1 MSPEVYSPKARSLG
15 LQKSL
20 AERLFDLYEKYEAEA
35 PERNP
40 NLNKESNVMWLTENY
55 RCNEYILKFP
65 SENFYGKKLIARG
78 HESQPAHPKYG
89 PLLFF
94 SARGKDTKEQDN
106 SYLNTSEVY
115 EVEKRVK
122 EIADSWPAVWGPK
135 ILSDIAV
142 LSSYRYQVSDC
153 ILQEEILLMIGS
165 YKSISRW
172 TTSSFSTDI
181 EGKIEKPCE
190 VQLSNQ
196 LFNL

>member
-1 MSPEVYSPKARSLG
+1 M
-15 LQKSL
+15 
-20 AERLFDLYEKYEAEA
+20 
-35 PERNP
+35 
-40 NLNKESNVMWLTENY
+40 
-55 RCNEYILKFP
+55 
-65 SENFYGKKLIARG
+65 
-78 HESQPAHPKYG
+78 
-89 PLLFF
+89 
-94 SARGKDTKEQDN
+94 
-106 SYLNTSEVY
+106 
-115 EVEKRVK
+115 K

-165 YKSISRW
+165 YKSISPW